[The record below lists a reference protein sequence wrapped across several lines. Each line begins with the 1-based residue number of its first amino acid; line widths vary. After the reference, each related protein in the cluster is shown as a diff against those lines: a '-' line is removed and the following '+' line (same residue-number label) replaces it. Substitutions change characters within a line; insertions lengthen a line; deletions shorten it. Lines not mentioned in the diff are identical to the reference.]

1 MAGLVR
7 LPKVSI
13 ALDMLRFFFFF
24 FLLRD
29 RVLVQQKNN
38 GDYLKRD
45 SVGRLGK
52 HAGLCHE
59 V

>member
-13 ALDMLRFFFFF
+13 ALDMLRFFF

-45 SVGRLGK
+45 SVRRLGK

>member
-13 ALDMLRFFFFF
+13 ALDMLRFFF